1 MSVNVKVGDIL
12 NGKVNNIKK
21 FGAFV
26 ELPNKQVGL
35 LHISEV
41 SDDYVEDIRDYLKKG
56 QHIRVKV
63 IEVKEDDQI
72 RLSLRQI
79 TQQDEE
85 GKKNESFEK
94 KLQDFLYESRLT
106 HMELTRNI
114 EAKRGGGKKKK
125 RMHNRDR

>member
-41 SDDYVEDIRDYLKKG
+41 SDDYVKDIRDYLKKG

>member
-85 GKKNESFEK
+85 GKKNESFEN
-94 KLQDFLYESRLT
+94 KLQNFLYESRLT

>member
-1 MSVNVKVGDIL
+1 VSVNVKVGDIL
-12 NGKVNNIKK
+12 NGKVNNVKK

-63 IEVKEDDQI
+63 IEIKEDDQI

>member
-1 MSVNVKVGDIL
+1 VSVNVKVGDIL

-41 SDDYVEDIRDYLKKG
+41 SDDYVKDIRDYLKKG

>member
-12 NGKVNNIKK
+12 NGKVNSIKK

-63 IEVKEDDQI
+63 IEIKEDDQI

>member
-63 IEVKEDDQI
+63 IEIKEEDQI

-94 KLQDFLYESRLT
+94 KLQDFLCESRLT

>member
-41 SDDYVEDIRDYLKKG
+41 SDDYVKDIRDYLKKG

-63 IEVKEDDQI
+63 IEIKEDDQI

>member
-12 NGKVNNIKK
+12 NGKVNNVKK

-63 IEVKEDDQI
+63 IEIKEDDQI